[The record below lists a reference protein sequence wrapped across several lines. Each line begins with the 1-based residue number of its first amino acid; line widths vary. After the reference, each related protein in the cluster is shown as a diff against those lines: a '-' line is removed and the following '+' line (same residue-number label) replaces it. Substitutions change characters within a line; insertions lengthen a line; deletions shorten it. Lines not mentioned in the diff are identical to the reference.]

1 MTSNVSRAIS
11 MTAAVGI
18 CAVAVAGCGG
28 SSGSSSPGSSTATPS
43 KAAGTAASGVDA
55 ALRAKLPAA
64 IRDKG
69 TLTVAADATY
79 PPNEFIGQ
87 DGKTVE
93 GMDADLAAALAGAVG
108 LKASVKNATFDS
120 IIPGLAAHKYDLGMS
135 SFTDTKEREKTV
147 DFVTYFSAGTSFY
160 VKAQG
165 GPTVNALADLCGKT
179 VAVEKGTTQQADAE
193 GQSKKCSGGK
203 VTVLTYPDQN
213 GANLALSSGRAQVGM
228 ADSPVAAYQVKQS
241 GAQFKVVGRP
251 YGNAPYGIAIPKDTT
266 MAPVIKAALQYLIKN
281 GDYTNILT
289 KWGITSGAIE
299 TPVINGAT
307 S

>member
-11 MTAAVGI
+11 MTAAVGM
-18 CAVAVAGCGG
+18 CAFAVAGCGD
-28 SSGSSSPGSSTATPS
+28 SSGSSSSGTSTATPS

-165 GPTVNALADLCGKT
+165 GPTVNA
-179 VAVEKGTTQQADAE
+179 
-193 GQSKKCSGGK
+193 
-203 VTVLTYPDQN
+203 
-213 GANLALSSGRAQVGM
+213 SGRPLRQDGRSGEGDDA
-228 ADSPVAAYQVKQS
+228 ADRCRGTEQEVQRRQGDRPDLPRPERRQPGPRQRPRA
-241 GAQFKVVGRP
+241 GRH
-251 YGNAPYGIAIPKDTT
+251 G
-266 MAPVIKAALQYLIKN
+266 
-281 GDYTNILT
+281 
-289 KWGITSGAIE
+289 
-299 TPVINGAT
+299 
-307 S
+307 